1 VTTVFGS
8 LDLGSVVGLLV
19 CGPLIHAF
27 GWPSVFYLFAV
38 LGLLWCLLWPLL
50 NPEQADPD
58 VPAPPP
64 SSAPSVAGMH
74 TLLLSL
80 AACCQPMSPLRNT
93 RACPCISSIYRICTI
108 AIFLPDGR
116 FHAGAQRIQLGRAT

>member
-1 VTTVFGS
+1 MTTVFGS

-50 NPEQADPD
+50 KPDQADPD

-64 SSAPSVAGMH
+64 SSAPSVAGML
-74 TLLLSL
+74 TLLLILGSVLPTHAPFEEHPWMPMHQQHPPHTDQCHFLSL
-80 AACCQPMSPLRNT
+80 M
-93 RACPCISSIYRICTI
+93 
-108 AIFLPDGR
+108 
-116 FHAGAQRIQLGRAT
+116 